1 MKPLLLA
8 FVVAAALPASG
19 DDLGRLTAALRD
31 SHALERDIAYLND
44 AIGGRPTGSAANQR
58 AVAWAESRFREIG
71 VTVHR
76 EPFTMPARW
85 LERSA
90 RATVQGADV
99 SFSARIAAMPF
110 STGTGPE
117 GITAPLLDAGRGT
130 PADFAK
136 LGARASGAFVLIEQ
150 DLLAD
155 IEGLF
160 KEYIDTAAIEQ
171 RAFAAKVA
179 GVVYMA
185 SRPSG
190 ILYRHNVAVGD
201 ANTRPMVILE
211 REAAMRARRILQSG
225 VPLTLTEVLDIDRGG
240 SYTAEN
246 VVADIPGRSGST
258 DVVLMGAHLDS
269 WDLGGGTLD
278 NGANA
283 ALIIDLAR
291 AIHELKLQPARSI
304 RLVLWNG
311 EEQGMIGSREYV
323 RAHRADLDH
332 IVLAGTIDTGCGQVT
347 GWVTGGRPDV
357 TTLVDRLIAPAASL
371 GPFTQVTD
379 AMSGTDHFDFMLEGI
394 PNVVA
399 NQATA
404 TYGPNYHAASD
415 QFEQCDLRE
424 QRLNSARVAALVWQ
438 AANDTT
444 RLPRQSRTDIQS
456 IIDHTDLGAQMKAFG
471 EYEDWTKGLRG
482 RVPSQ

>member
-1 MKPLLLA
+1 MKLIVLALL
-8 FVVAAALPASG
+8 VSAALPATG
-19 DDLGRLTAALRD
+19 DDLGRLTTALRD
-31 SHALERDIAYLND
+31 SSALEKDLAYLND

-58 AVAWAESRFREIG
+58 AVAWAESRLREIG
-71 VTVHR
+71 VAVHR

-90 RATVQGADV
+90 RATIQGNDV
-99 SFSARIAAMPF
+99 SFAARVAAMPF
-110 STGTGPE
+110 STGTGPD
-117 GITAPLLDAGRGT
+117 GVTAALLDAGRGT
-130 PADFAK
+130 PDDFAR
-136 LGARASGAFVLIEQ
+136 LGGRASGAFLLIEQ
-150 DLLAD
+150 NLLAD
-155 IEGLF
+155 IDGLF
-160 KEYIDTAAIEQ
+160 QEYIDTAAIEE
-171 RAFAAKVA
+171 RAFAANAA

-185 SRPSG
+185 SRASG
-190 ILYRHNVAVGD
+190 ILYRHNVAIQE

-211 REAAMRARRILQSG
+211 REAAMRAKRVLESG
-225 VPLTLTEVLDIDRGG
+225 VPLTFTAILDIDRGG

-246 VVADIPGRSGST
+246 VVADIPGRSGNT

-278 NGANA
+278 NGANV

-291 AIHELKLQPARSI
+291 AMHALKLTPERTI

-347 GWVTGGRPDV
+347 GWVTGARPDV
-357 TTLVDRLIAPAASL
+357 TGLVDRLIAPAANL

-399 NQATA
+399 NQAPA

-415 QFEQCDLRE
+415 QLEQCDLRE
-424 QRLNSARVAALVWQ
+424 QRLNGARVAALVWQ
-438 AANDTT
+438 AANDAA
-444 RLPRQSRTDIQS
+444 RLPRQSRAEIQG
-456 IIDHTDLGAQMKAFG
+456 IIDHTGLGAQMKAFG
-471 EYEDWTKGLRG
+471 EYEEWARGSRG
-482 RVPSQ
+482 RAPSK